1 MKRLI
6 FIFTVLFLCFVSLV
20 AQPVLDPG
28 LEAEMQ
34 RIGDEEKSKVVILLT
49 EQSDATA
56 LLREAEY
63 FASRQEQRQF
73 VIETLKRQAETSQ
86 YELIGL
92 LNEMERNGM
101 VDEIQQFWIVN
112 CVSCKANKAAINDL
126 AQHRDIMTIY
136 HCHHACPERQWAR
149 NHGKPAASQCA
160 AGVGTRL
167 HGRRCFDRCH

>member
-6 FIFTVLFLCFVSLV
+6 FIFTVFFLSL
-20 AQPVLDPG
+20 ASFAALPVLDPE
-28 LEAEMQ
+28 LEADMQ
-34 RIGDEEKSKVVILLT
+34 RFGNEEKTKVVILLS

-56 LLREAEY
+56 LLREAKF

-73 VIETLKRQAETSQ
+73 VIETLKRQAETTQ

-101 VDEIQQFWIVN
+101 VDEIQQFWLVN

-126 AQHRDIMTIY
+126 AQHRGIMTIY
-136 HCHHACPERQWAR
+136 HCQETQWIFENEATPEQTSACCGCQSSNR
-149 NHGKPAASQCA
+149 S
-160 AGVGTRL
+160 
-167 HGRRCFDRCH
+167 